1 MGVFKRQG
9 NWWIDFY
16 HQGKR
21 VRRKVGPSK
30 RVAEMALADIQVKK
44 SKNDFLGV
52 CDPKRILFKD
62 FAREYLEYSKANKAK
77 SSYERD
83 ASIIKLHVLPVWGEL
98 DLTRITAR
106 SVEDY
111 KVRRLEVVTAAT
123 FNREFNTIKNMF
135 RKAVE
140 WGHLKENPTQGVR
153 WIRIGQTG
161 FRFLSREEMSL
172 LLGTCSDIG
181 NRQFFGI
188 VLMALNTGMR
198 KGEILRLKWKEVD
211 LRRRQ
216 IRVVSSEDGNTKNY
230 KTRTIPLNRAL
241 EDFLKKHPRRLDSL
255 YVFQGPSGTP
265 YTKTNYHFTRAVKR
279 AGIPHVRFHDL
290 RHTFASHLVM
300 KGIDLRTVQ
309 ELLGHGDMRMTL
321 KYAHLAPDHV
331 RKAVEVLD
339 EPLVRCDA
347 GILDSH
353 YLDTEGPERGN
364 QDALCQG

>member
-1 MGVFKRQG
+1 MALFKKNG
-9 NWWIDFY
+9 AWWIDFY
-16 HQGKR
+16 HQGR
-21 VRRKVGPSK
+21 RIRRKVGPSK
-30 RVAEMALADIQVKK
+30 RVAEMVLADIQVKK

-52 CDPKRILFKD
+52 CEPKRIMFKD
-62 FAREYLEYSKANKAK
+62 FANEYLEYSKANKAK

-83 ASIIKLHVLPVWGEL
+83 ASIIKLHVKPAWR
-98 DLTRITAR
+98 DLNLSKITAR
-106 SVEDY
+106 TVEAY
-111 KVRRLEVVTAAT
+111 KVSRLERVTAAT

-140 WGHLKENPTQGVR
+140 WGHLRENPTQTVK
-153 WIRIGQTG
+153 WIKVGQQG
-161 FRFLSREEMSL
+161 FRFLSREEISL
-172 LLGTCSDIG
+172 LLQACSDMG

-188 VLMALNTGMR
+188 VLVALNTGMR
-198 KGEILRLKWKEVD
+198 KGEILRLKWKDVD

-216 IRVVSSEDGNTKNY
+216 IRVVSSEEGNTKNY

-241 EDFLKKHPRRLDSL
+241 EDFLRKHPRRLDSP
-255 YVFQGPSGTP
+255 YVFQGPSGEP
-265 YTKTNYHFTRAVKR
+265 YTKTNYFFKR
-279 AGIPHVRFHDL
+279 AIKRAAIPHARFHDL

-321 KYAHLAPDHV
+321 KYAHRAPDHV

-339 EPLVRCDA
+339 EPSVQSD
-347 GILDSH
+347 GEILDSH
-353 YLDTEGPERGN
+353 YLDTKVPEQEN